1 MQISSPH
8 RTMIAQI
15 TQYCERNMYKGLT
28 LLMAAGFILGLW
40 QNLDTGNGVGIDV
53 AMVFGLYAGI
63 GALLWAN
70 DLTDDA
76 P

>member
-1 MQISSPH
+1 MQINLPH

-28 LLMAAGFILGLW
+28 LLMAAGFILSLW
-40 QNLDTGNGVGIDV
+40 QNLDAGNGVGIDV
-53 AMVFGLYAGI
+53 AMVFGLFAGI

>member
-1 MQISSPH
+1 MQINLPH

-28 LLMAAGFILGLW
+28 LLMAAGFILSLW

-70 DLTDDA
+70 DFTDDT

>member
-1 MQISSPH
+1 MQINLPH

-28 LLMAAGFILGLW
+28 LLMAAGFILSLW
-40 QNLDTGNGVGIDV
+40 QNLDAGNGVGIAV

>member
-1 MQISSPH
+1 MQINLPH

-28 LLMAAGFILGLW
+28 LLMAAGFILSLW